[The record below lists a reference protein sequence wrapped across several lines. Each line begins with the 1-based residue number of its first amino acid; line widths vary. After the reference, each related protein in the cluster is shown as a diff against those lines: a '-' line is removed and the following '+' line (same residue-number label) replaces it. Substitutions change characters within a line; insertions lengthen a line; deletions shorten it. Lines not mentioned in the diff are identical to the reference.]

1 MFTSFINTP
10 LLFPRSKDFVVVFF
24 LVIDFAV
31 VELSFVVDVAGVVLN
46 FVVNLAAVVP
56 NLKVDFSIW
65 ACCHDTVVVLG
76 VVIIDILT
84 VDRVS
89 AVFVVGIKLS
99 EFSVDDINRLLFHP
113 VVVKCK
119 V

>member
-1 MFTSFINTP
+1 MFTSFIITP
-10 LLFPRSKDFVVVFF
+10 LLFPRCKEFVVVFF

-31 VELSFVVDVAGVVLN
+31 VVLNFVVEAAGVVLN
-46 FVVNLAAVVP
+46 FVVNLVAVVP
-56 NLKVDFSIW
+56 KLKVDFSIW

-76 VVIIDILT
+76 VVIIDIF

-89 AVFVVGIKLS
+89 AVFVVGAKLS